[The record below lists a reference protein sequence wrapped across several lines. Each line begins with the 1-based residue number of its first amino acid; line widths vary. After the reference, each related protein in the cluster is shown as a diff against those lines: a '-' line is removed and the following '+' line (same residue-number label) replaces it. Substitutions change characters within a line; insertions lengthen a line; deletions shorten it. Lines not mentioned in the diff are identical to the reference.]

1 MSILGAAVQQP
12 IDILDYD
19 IGYDDFLNVNFDNVA
34 SVSVN
39 LVPDTTTVNVNAWV
53 SGPDTVKVWI
63 QGGVHGDN
71 VTAEITAV
79 TVAGRTKQ
87 DEIMVII
94 EDFK

>member
-12 IDILDYD
+12 RDILDYD
-19 IGYDDFLNVNFDNVA
+19 IGYDDFLDGNGGSVA
-34 SVSVN
+34 SVSVD
-39 LVPDTTTVNVNAWV
+39 LVPDTTTVNVNAQV
-53 SGPDTVKVWI
+53 SGPDTVKLWI

-71 VTAEITAV
+71 VTVEITTV
-79 TVAGRTKQ
+79 TVTGRTKQ